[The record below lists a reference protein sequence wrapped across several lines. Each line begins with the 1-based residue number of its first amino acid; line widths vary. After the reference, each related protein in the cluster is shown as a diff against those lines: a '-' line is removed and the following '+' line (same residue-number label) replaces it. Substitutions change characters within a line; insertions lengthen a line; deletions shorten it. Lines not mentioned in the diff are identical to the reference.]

1 MNNGELTAKQKR
13 FCEEYLIDTNA
24 TQAAIRARYSKKTA
38 YSIGGENLKKPEI
51 HKYIRSLMEQRSFRT
66 QVTADRILEEL
77 AKIAFAEEGEKTRD
91 KLKAMDMLARREGFY
106 DKQSLEFPEFPDPD
120 VKREAYLEAI
130 SQKERPALAI
140 SSLLC
145 PMDRERVRKALEKRL
160 EEEKH
165 SKPTKA
171 AESALEES
179 GNGEDEQDDFD
190 LIKIMKDEL
199 GEERI
204 KRIVQEKIE
213 SLLSSWQ

>member
-1 MNNGELTAKQKR
+1 MISAVMKTMVDGGVTWIILPVRPLTEASVPV
-13 FCEEYLIDTNA
+13 LS
-24 TQAAIRARYSKKTA
+24 AIT
-38 YSIGGENLKKPEI
+38 
-51 HKYIRSLMEQRSFRT
+51 
-66 QVTADRILEEL
+66 
-77 AKIAFAEEGEKTRD
+77 

-190 LIKIMKDEL
+190 LIKIMKDVL
-199 GEERI
+199 GEKHI
-204 KRIVQEKIE
+204 KRIVQEKME